1 MINALTSRLTCGEET
16 SPQAPEAE
24 RTLTLWDYI
33 YNYTMADRLTRI
45 YTRTGDT
52 GKTGTASG
60 ERLPK
65 DDILIHTQ
73 GDIDEL
79 NSLLGVLACKLDA
92 EQRDLI
98 LQIQHI
104 LFDLGGEISLGK
116 ALLKPERVSEL
127 EQRIDEINSQLAPLK
142 EFILPGGNEAAA
154 YCHLARTVCRRA
166 ERSMVTLAQTHEI
179 NSVSMA
185 YINRLSDFLFVF
197 ARVLNAGEEICWLP
211 GYGE

>member
-1 MINALTSRLTCGEET
+1 
-16 SPQAPEAE
+16 
-24 RTLTLWDYI
+24 
-33 YNYTMADRLTRI
+33 MADRLTRI

-92 EQRDLI
+92 KQRELI
-98 LQIQHI
+98 HTIQHT

-116 ALLKPERVSEL
+116 PLLKQERVTEL
-127 EQRIDEINSQLAPLK
+127 EQRIDEINGHLPPLR

-154 YCHLARTVCRRA
+154 YCHLARAVCRRA
-166 ERSMVTLAQTHEI
+166 ERSLVTLAQTHEI
-179 NSVSMA
+179 SPVSLA

-197 ARVLNAGEEICWLP
+197 ARVLNEGDETSWEK
-211 GYGE
+211 GFSK

>member
-1 MINALTSRLTCGEET
+1 MSN
-16 SPQAPEAE
+16 
-24 RTLTLWDYI
+24 
-33 YNYTMADRLTRI
+33 RLTRI

-79 NSLLGVLACKLDA
+79 NSLLGILACKLNAD
-92 EQRDLI
+92 QREHI

-104 LFDLGGEISLGK
+104 LFDLGGEISLNK
-116 ALLKPERVSEL
+116 PLLKQECVSEL
-127 EQRIDEINSQLAPLK
+127 EQRIDQINGHLPPLR

-154 YCHLARTVCRRA
+154 YCHLARSICRRA
-166 ERSMVTLAQTHEI
+166 ERSMVSLTQTHEI
-179 NSVSMA
+179 NPVSMA

-197 ARVLNAGEEICWLP
+197 ARVLNEGEEISWEK
-211 GYGE
+211 GFVE

>member
-1 MINALTSRLTCGEET
+1 MSN
-16 SPQAPEAE
+16 
-24 RTLTLWDYI
+24 
-33 YNYTMADRLTRI
+33 RLTRI

-79 NSLLGVLACKLDA
+79 NSLLGILACKLDA
-92 EQRDLI
+92 TQRDLI

-116 ALLKPERVSEL
+116 ALLKQERVTEL
-127 EQRIDEINSQLAPLK
+127 EQRIDDINSQLPPLK

-154 YCHLARTVCRRA
+154 YCHLARAVCRRA

-179 NSVSMA
+179 SPVSMA

-197 ARVLNAGEEICWLP
+197 ARVLNEGREIGWEK
-211 GYGE
+211 GFGK